1 MRKIFRGD
9 ALACVG
15 DANLQSPDHT
25 ICRRRDRAA
34 GGRVAQGVDQ
44 QVAQHLCYTVGV
56 SLDRREIIRELGF
69 KDENAR

>member
-1 MRKIFRGD
+1 VRKIFRGD

-15 DANLQSPDHT
+15 NGDFQSPGHT
-25 ICRRRDRAA
+25 RGRHRDRAA

-44 QVAQHLCYTVGV
+44 QVTQHLRNAVGV
-56 SLDRREIIRELGF
+56 SLGWREIIRELGF